1 MLKPK
6 KKLTKKDI
14 KQDPFLEKVDKAEAY
29 FEDNRQKI
37 FQILAVALALFIG
50 YQFISNS
57 NETKVLAANS
67 KLSQA
72 LVAVEK
78 GDKDNAVVQFE
89 SLIQE
94 YASTDAGEIGHY
106 YLGKIYFDQNNF
118 SDAKNQL
125 LKFVEFSSM
134 PALVP
139 PAYIMLA
146 AIALNDNSID
156 EAISLYTKGKSK
168 STSNNQK
175 NELSLYIAHVE
186 LSRGNIELARS
197 IAQEISNQEFVVD
210 KFKNA
215 AQEIL
220 GQTSS

>member
-146 AIALNDNSID
+146 AISLNDNSID

-168 STSNNQK
+168 STSNSQK
-175 NELSLYIAHVE
+175 NELSLYIAHAE